1 MLDIE
6 ILRQL
11 SRLLANDLSMSDFQT
26 WFTRETWDIHKRN
39 EPRAE
44 DLTYT
49 LQLLFA
55 EFSSGHLPYNELL
68 LELTPLLRN
77 ITVEFPGG
85 MTKGKIETGANSAP
99 LSLHQFSDGSL
110 SVVLA

>member
-55 EFSSGHLPYNELL
+55 EFTSGHLPYSELL
-68 LELTPLLRN
+68 QEITSLLRN
-77 ITVEFPGG
+77 ITVEFPNGR
-85 MTKGKIETGANSAP
+85 
-99 LSLHQFSDGSL
+99 
-110 SVVLA
+110 